1 MRRLLLARATLTC
14 VTIAVLFASA
24 PAAAA
29 VLPLPAPLVADTAPL
44 LVAVAL
50 WLTELLLLWVAETE
64 AVCEIAPPATAAI
77 STSFS

>member
-14 VTIAVLFASA
+14 VTIAVLLASA

-29 VLPLPAPLVADTAPL
+29 VFPLPIPLDADTAPL
-44 LVAVAL
+44 LEAEAV

-64 AVCEIAPPATAAI
+64 ALCEIAPPATAAI
-77 STSFS
+77 STSLS